1 MYGTMYSTNIIYSQG
16 IYMSLSHNPVL
27 SPLLK
32 QFTCELH
39 VTFFVFSSN
48 LTLYDS
54 GDPSGQPL
62 VQITID
68 SVGDSSWDDTVS
80 SIQVNGGCQWIL
92 YDNSFNDD
100 ENGNTAVIG
109 PGPETYPN
117 ATFGIPDNSLTSV
130 RRLPAS
136 GTVAIVLFEHHKYYG
151 RELEL
156 SSSNA
161 NLASANF
168 DDLTSSFII
177 TGGTWQLYSESDYQ
191 GESVTFG
198 EGIYKLSHLES
209 ISNDALSSVRLVGK
223 RKML

>member
-1 MYGTMYSTNIIYSQG
+1 MYSTNIIYSQG
-16 IYMSLSHNPVL
+16 MYMSLRLNPIL

-32 QFTCELH
+32 QITFELH
-39 VTFFVFSSN
+39 IAFFVPSSN

-54 GDPSGQPL
+54 GDLSGQPL
-62 VQITID
+62 VQITND
-68 SVGDSSWDDTVS
+68 SIGNSSWSDTVS

-100 ENGNTAVIG
+100 EDGNTTVIG
-109 PGPETYPN
+109 PGPETYLN

-161 NLASANF
+161 NLTSANF

-177 TGGTWQLYSESDYQ
+177 TGGTWQLYSGSDYQ
-191 GESVTFG
+191 GGNVTFG
-198 EGIYKLSHLES
+198 EGIYNLSHLES

-223 RKML
+223 RKIL